1 MEAMTVF
8 LFTWTAAK
16 ANVWCGEKEIYY
28 SKNETKLKIIK
39 KDENGEKNLANA
51 VFQLLDKD
59 KNIIISELITDK
71 NGEVVLENI
80 LPGTYYIKEIQA
92 PAGYILYDSYIQI
105 RPEFNEELTVT
116 IKNSKEEKPEIQ
128 ISENGLKIKN
138 EVKRLPKTGM

>member
-1 MEAMTVF
+1 M
-8 LFTWTAAK
+8 
-16 ANVWCGEKEIYY
+16 
-28 SKNETKLKIIK
+28 
-39 KDENGEKNLANA
+39 
-51 VFQLLDKD
+51 
-59 KNIIISELITDK
+59 
-71 NGEVVLENI
+71 LENI

-105 RPEFNEELTVT
+105 RPEFNEELIVT